1 MPRAQV
7 QNRVALRKALRAFS
21 ADDLKRITKRHYSV
35 TMNKMKSSA
44 KRNAPSES
52 GALRNSISQRIFQSK
67 GARSGTLLRGYVYS
81 DVVYDKMTSHGVP
94 QGGLSRDDADKLSR
108 KWKGVSRRV
117 RTGQDY
123 RRGTRTRKWAWGEK
137 ELGRAPNR
145 FMTKG
150 QDFQAM
156 NEKLASDI
164 GKDILLQFSRNF
176 QKQIKV
182 GGKR

>member
-21 ADDLKRITKRHYSV
+21 ADDLKRITKHRYSR
-35 TMNKMKSSA
+35 TMSKIRANA
-44 KRNAPSES
+44 KRNAPSKS
-52 GALRNSISQRIFQSK
+52 GALRGSISQRIFQSK
-67 GARSGTLLRGYVYS
+67 GARSGKLLTGYVYA
-81 DVVYDKMTSHGVP
+81 DVLYDKMQNSAVP
-94 QGGLSRDDADKLSR
+94 NRALSRDEANKLSR

-117 RTGQDY
+117 RTGQNY
-123 RRGTRTRKWAWGEK
+123 AKGTKKRKWAWGERTPAK
-137 ELGRAPNR
+137 KY
-145 FMTKG
+145 MTKG

-176 QKQIKV
+176 QKEIKV

>member
-21 ADDLKRITKRHYSV
+21 ADDLKRIVKNRYARS
-35 TMNKMKSSA
+35 MNIIKSDI
-44 KRNAPSES
+44 KRNAPSKS
-52 GALRNSISQRIFQSK
+52 GRLRSSVNQRIFQSK
-67 GARSGTLLRGYVYS
+67 GARSGTILRGYVYS

-94 QGGLSRDDADKLSR
+94 KGGLSRDDANKLSR

-117 RTGQDY
+117 RTGKDY

-150 QDFQAM
+150 QDFEKI
-156 NEKLASDI
+156 NERLASKI
-164 GKDILLQFSRNF
+164 GKEILFEFNRNF